1 MRSVVGR
8 VLAIDLGEVHMGLAV
23 SDELMLTAQPLPTY
37 RRKGWRQDLAH
48 LRDLVA
54 RWEVGEVVVGLPKSM
69 GGATGPQASH
79 AQAFAEKV
87 QKAFTIPVTLWDE
100 RLTTAQAE
108 RTLIQAG
115 LRRARRRQVIDSV
128 AALLILQ
135 NYLDRRG
142 RERRE

>member
-1 MRSVVGR
+1 M
-8 VLAIDLGEVHMGLAV
+8 
-23 SDELMLTAQPLPTY
+23 Q
-37 RRKGWRQDLAH
+37 Q
-48 LRDLVA
+48 
-54 RWEVGEVVVGLPKSM
+54 
-69 GGATGPQASH
+69 
-79 AQAFAEKV
+79 
-87 QKAFTIPVTLWDE
+87 AFTIPVTLWDE

-142 RERRE
+142 REQRG

>member
-1 MRSVVGR
+1 
-8 VLAIDLGEVHMGLAV
+8 MGLAV

-48 LRDLVA
+48 LQRLVA
-54 RWEVGEVVVGLPKSM
+54 AWEVGEVVIGLPKHM
-69 GGATGPQASH
+69 GGAVGPQASR
-79 AQAFAEKV
+79 AQEFAEKM
-87 QKAFTIPVTLWDE
+87 QEAFLIPVTLWDE

>member
-1 MRSVVGR
+1 MSR
-8 VLAIDLGEVHMGLAV
+8 VLAIDLGEVQVGLAV

-48 LRDLVA
+48 LQRLMA
-54 RWEVGEVVVGLPKSM
+54 HWGVGEVVVGLPKPL
-69 GGATGPQASH
+69 GGGTGRKASS
-79 AQAFAEKV
+79 AQEFAAKIQEACGV
-87 QKAFTIPVTLWDE
+87 PVTLWDE

-115 LRRARRRQVIDSV
+115 LRRGRRRQVIDRV

-135 NYLDRRG
+135 SYLDRRG
-142 RERRE
+142 RERRGAG

>member
-1 MRSVVGR
+1 
-8 VLAIDLGEVHMGLAV
+8 MGLAV
-23 SDELMLTAQPLPTY
+23 SDELMLTAQPLPTF

-48 LRDLVA
+48 LQGLIA
-54 RWEVGEVVVGLPKSM
+54 AWGVGEVVVGLPKQM
-69 GGATGPQASH
+69 GGATGPKASQARE
-79 AQAFAEKV
+79 FAEKM

-115 LRRARRRQVIDSV
+115 LRRARRRQVVDSV

-135 NYLDRRG
+135 NYLDCRG

>member
-1 MRSVVGR
+1 M
-8 VLAIDLGEVHMGLAV
+8 AIDLGEVQMGLAV

-48 LRDLVA
+48 LQGLIAEWGVS
-54 RWEVGEVVVGLPKSM
+54 EVVVGLPKHL
-69 GGATGPQASH
+69 GGATGPKASQ

-87 QKAFTIPVTLWDE
+87 EKAFTIPVILWDE

-115 LRRARRRQVIDSV
+115 LRRARRRQIIDSM

-142 RERRE
+142 RERRG